1 MFNLILSI
9 LDDTLM
15 STGMPCYCRQS
26 SPEKGDN
33 SSPIKTKS
41 SLSSEDIKCLYKRL
55 EKFDE
60 WTQTDYD
67 NYKHENQ
74 DQSNPDF
81 ILTYFTIPLE
91 PNDW

>member
-1 MFNLILSI
+1 M
-9 LDDTLM
+9 LM
-15 STGMPCYCRQS
+15 STCMSCYCRQS

-41 SLSSEDIKCLYKRL
+41 SLSSEDIKSLYKRL

-81 ILTYFTIPLE
+81 ILTYFTIPQE